1 MGTLVDDAA
10 IHYALVDLK
19 TGLSLSS
26 AELSSARLQDLAS
39 ATPELFRAGGTAD
52 FSALFSR
59 LSGEP
64 ASSTFQEIV
73 LMSAR
78 AAHVV
83 QRAVRR
89 PDLALVAV
97 SEDTTK
103 LGMMLS
109 GVRTRMLE
117 LEAAWQTEINR

>member
-1 MGTLVDDAA
+1 MGTLVDDAS

-19 TGLSLSS
+19 TGLSLSPS
-26 AELSSARLQDLAS
+26 ELGDARLQDLSS
-39 ATPELFRAGGTAD
+39 AAPELFRAGAPAD
-52 FSALFSR
+52 FAALFSR
-59 LSGEP
+59 LSREP
-64 ASSTFQEIV
+64 TSSGFQEIV

-83 QRAVRR
+83 QRVVQR

-103 LGMMLS
+103 LGLMLS
-109 GVRTRMLE
+109 GVRTRALE
-117 LEAAWQTEINR
+117 LESAWQGEVGR